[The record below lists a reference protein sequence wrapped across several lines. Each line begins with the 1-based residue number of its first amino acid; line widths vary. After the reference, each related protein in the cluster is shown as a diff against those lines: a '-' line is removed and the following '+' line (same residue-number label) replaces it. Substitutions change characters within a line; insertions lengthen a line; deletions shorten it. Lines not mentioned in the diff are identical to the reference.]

1 MPFLRLLA
9 AALALAGIKGIG
21 IILVDAHGRFLL
33 NLRGRRA
40 SKPDVAQ
47 RPARAILAERW
58 AILGGTIDSRE
69 TPEEAALREIREEI
83 GHPAPR
89 LHLVV
94 RVTWPRPVYL
104 YAAGLAVPP
113 EDVLLGE
120 GVEHRFVTLDEV
132 SRLSPRAPLLHPVLR
147 AFAGTDAYQACLR
160 DARQGIGKTR
170 PNARIP

>member
-1 MPFLRLLA
+1 MLFLRLLA

-21 IILVDAHGRFLL
+21 IILVDARGRFLL
-33 NLRGRRA
+33 NLRGRRS

-58 AILGGTIDSRE
+58 AILGGIIDSRE
-69 TPEEAALREIREEI
+69 TPEEAALREVREEI
-83 GHPAPR
+83 GHPVQR

-94 RVTWPRPVYL
+94 RATWPRPVYL

-120 GVEHRFVTLDEV
+120 GVEHRLVTLDEV
-132 SRLSPRAPLLHPVLR
+132 SRLSPRAPLLRPVLR
-147 AFAGTDAYQACLR
+147 AFTGTAAYQACLR
-160 DARQGIGKTR
+160 DAGQ
-170 PNARIP
+170 A